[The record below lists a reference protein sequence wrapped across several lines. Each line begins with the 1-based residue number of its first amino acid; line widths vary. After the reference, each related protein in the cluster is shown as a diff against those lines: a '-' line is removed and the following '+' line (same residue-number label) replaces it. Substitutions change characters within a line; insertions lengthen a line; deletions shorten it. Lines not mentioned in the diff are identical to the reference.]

1 MTRVGTMSVGRI
13 GRTSIRRFDS
23 IVACSIPGLAHM
35 RSTMPS
41 WRIERTDGNHHLAV
55 APLPHAERAPR
66 AISCRRAICFVDGV

>member
-1 MTRVGTMSVGRI
+1 
-13 GRTSIRRFDS
+13 
-23 IVACSIPGLAHM
+23 M

-66 AISCRRAICFVDGV
+66 TISCARPICFVDGVYFSPNYGK